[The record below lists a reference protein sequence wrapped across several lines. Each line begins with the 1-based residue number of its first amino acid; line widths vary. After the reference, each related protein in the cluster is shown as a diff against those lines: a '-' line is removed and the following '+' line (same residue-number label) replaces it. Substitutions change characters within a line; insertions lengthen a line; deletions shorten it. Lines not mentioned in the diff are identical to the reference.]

1 MSMKKILCLV
11 MALALCAVAA
21 FAEGEDLQSQ
31 LDAANARIAELEGE
45 VELYKPYYDAQVI
58 TEYDGGIIFL
68 EDVLEEYAYIES
80 MYAQYG
86 VSLADYGLEAQYK
99 QAAAESLL
107 QNAVMDAKAAE
118 LGLDQLDDETL
129 AGLTEEAAANFETY
143 ITSVSSSFASDE
155 LTDEEV
161 REKSISYLESMGYT
175 QDALLE
181 SLKANYISEQLYNYI
196 TKDVAVT
203 EEDVQAA
210 YDELLASQQESFTS
224 DSTYNTSRNNGETI
238 VWNPEGYRQVKH
250 VLIKFDDDQATRYSE
265 LQSTLT
271 SLNDEL
277 DALLNPEPT
286 EAPAETEA
294 AEATAEAE
302 AAEATAEAETA
313 EATAEAETAEA
324 TAEPEATA
332 EATEAPEETAV
343 PRTEEE
349 IRAEIA
355 NVQADLDALYE
366 ELMPKA
372 QEVVD
377 KFNAGT
383 AFADLIAEYNEDPG
397 MQNEPTAT
405 NGYAVSAESTTWD
418 PAFTDGAMSI
428 EAVGGISEPVCG
440 QNGIHIIYYEAD
452 IPSGAVALDEVH
464 DALESSAYETK
475 LSDTYNTTVQEWI
488 AAVNPVY
495 HYDRLGA

>member
-302 AAEATAEAETA
+302 AAEATAEA
-313 EATAEAETAEA
+313 
-324 TAEPEATA
+324 
-332 EATEAPEETAV
+332 TEAPEETAV

-349 IRAEIA
+349 IRADIA

-475 LSDTYNTTVQEWI
+475 LSDTYNATVQEWI